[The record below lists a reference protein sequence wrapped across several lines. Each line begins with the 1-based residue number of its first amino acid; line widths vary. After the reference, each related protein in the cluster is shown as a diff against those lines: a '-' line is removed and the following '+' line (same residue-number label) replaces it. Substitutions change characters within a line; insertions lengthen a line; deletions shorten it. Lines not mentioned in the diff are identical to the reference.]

1 MGPRKLMTTTH
12 RVTRRAAVQS
22 LLLLPS
28 TMVLAA
34 QEPPPAD
41 KDRALWNK
49 VYSEEDSRVT
59 SYPNR
64 FLADVVQSKT
74 PGRALDIGMGQG
86 RNSLFLAR
94 LGWDV
99 TGVDISDKGIEI
111 AKKEAEKANLK
122 VNCVVADFATFDT
135 GKDQWDLVAGI
146 YMGGLIL
153 TQAKRIAEGLKSG
166 GLLVVENFHRDI
178 NVTALTGG
186 KLGYPVNALLETFVP
201 LLRIV
206 RYEEILD
213 FPDWSNR
220 GKKVPLVRM
229 LARKG

>member
-1 MGPRKLMTTTH
+1 MELMTTTH
-12 RVTRRAAVQS
+12 QVTRRAAVQS
-22 LLLLPS
+22 LLLLPG
-28 TMVLAA
+28 TIALAT
-34 QEPPPAD
+34 QEPSPAD
-41 KDRALWNK
+41 KDRALWNN
-49 VYSEEDSRVT
+49 VYSEEESRVT
-59 SYPNR
+59 NYPNR
-64 FLADVVQSKT
+64 FLADVVQGRT

-111 AKKEAEKANLK
+111 AKKDAEKTGVK
-122 VNCVVADFATFDT
+122 VNCVVADFPSFEI
-135 GKDQWDLVAGI
+135 GKEQWDLIAGI

-153 TQAKRIAEGLKSG
+153 THAKHIAAGLKSG
-166 GLLVVENFHRDI
+166 GFLVVENFHRDI
-178 NVTALTGG
+178 NVNALAGG

-206 RYEEILD
+206 QYEEVFD
-213 FPDWSNR
+213 FPDWSNH
-220 GKKVPLVRM
+220 GQKVPLVRM